1 MLKHIKPITDENG
14 LIFFE
19 LALVLPILLLIV
31 FGILQL
37 SFIYNARMVT
47 AYATYVGARESAIG
61 GDADDSR
68 DLTEIV
74 ISSLDLKTVIP
85 GMSDLVLDTDFVKNS
100 TFVEAKVTFKL
111 PVRMPM
117 VQRIF
122 SFLGSLLGF
131 PFKEVGCYYKLQR
144 E

>member
-100 TFVEAKVTFKL
+100 TVEAKVTSSCL
-111 PVRMPM
+111 
-117 VQRIF
+117 
-122 SFLGSLLGF
+122 
-131 PFKEVGCYYKLQR
+131 
-144 E
+144 